1 MSILGLSQDE
11 FGDLLRQHVR
21 PSNPIDSYEHL
32 VGRSRQ
38 RELIEEALTLPGR
51 HIFIYGDRGAG
62 KTSLAL
68 TAAHQHNPSSGA
80 PPYVACGST
89 TTFASIVGDIVTQL
103 IGRSRLTA
111 IESSGQISASALG
124 ASANVSSKETE
135 RALQLGDLNSVA
147 GLLIEAANRRE
158 GRTIVVVD
166 EFENLP
172 DTADRHL
179 FAELVKQLSDRQ
191 MPLAFIFC
199 GIGSSLDDLLKGHNS
214 AHRYLQEV
222 PLPTPPLNFSGVWEI
237 VDGAAGA
244 FGLNVDGD
252 SRLRIAQVSD
262 GFPHYVHLI
271 CEKLFWLAYRDD
283 DVISELTPDHYILA
297 VRNALMGVEARLRNI
312 YDQAVKKH
320 MDEYQEVLW
329 AIADHFELE
338 RNSRTVYSN
347 SYERIM
353 ADLGRTPLPY
363 DRFSSHI
370 TSLKSARH
378 GAIICSAR
386 KGWVRFSENL
396 VRGYV
401 RLKAESQGVR
411 LAMEHEPS
419 PDPKPSWGKSAN
431 TGVAPLY
438 SPPRYNFGSGRK
450 R

>member
-1 MSILGLSQDE
+1 M
-11 FGDLLRQHVR
+11 
-21 PSNPIDSYEHL
+21 
-32 VGRSRQ
+32 
-38 RELIEEALTLPGR
+38 
-51 HIFIYGDRGAG
+51 
-62 KTSLAL
+62 
-68 TAAHQHNPSSGA
+68 
-80 PPYVACGST
+80 
-89 TTFASIVGDIVTQL
+89 
-103 IGRSRLTA
+103 
-111 IESSGQISASALG
+111 
-124 ASANVSSKETE
+124 
-135 RALQLGDLNSVA
+135 
-147 GLLIEAANRRE
+147 
-158 GRTIVVVD
+158 
-166 EFENLP
+166 
-172 DTADRHL
+172 
-179 FAELVKQLSDRQ
+179 
-191 MPLAFIFC
+191 
-199 GIGSSLDDLLKGHNS
+199 
-214 AHRYLQEV
+214 
-222 PLPTPPLNFSGVWEI
+222 
-237 VDGAAGA
+237 
-244 FGLNVDGD
+244 
-252 SRLRIAQVSD
+252 
-262 GFPHYVHLI
+262 HLI

-370 TSLKSARH
+370 TLLKSARH
-378 GAIICSAR
+378 GAIICSSR
-386 KGWVRFSENL
+386 KDWVRFSENL

-401 RLKAESQGVR
+401 RMKAESQGVR

-419 PDPKPSWGKSAN
+419 PDPKRSWGKSAN